1 MNSTLGLSNE
11 LYTEMNMSRY
21 FYEDFRHLCTEE
33 EKKIGD
39 RLEEISHL
47 KSTIS
52 INVKEISTLEKRI
65 KTLQVD
71 LDVYQTEIK
80 YVKSLWYNRLYL
92 FFSTLRFRNPFYR
105 KGA

>member
-21 FYEDFRHLCTEE
+21 FYEDFRHLCTKE

-39 RLEEISHL
+39 RLEELSHL

-65 KTLQVD
+65 KALQVD

-92 FFSTLRFRNPFYR
+92 FFTTLRFRNPFYR